1 MKKYYKNNCEFHE
14 ILTKSEPD
22 LGLAKLVVTTLTSF
36 SFTINTKF
44 KLNSLFAL
52 NRWSLVSSATAE
64 INVSVHGLCE
74 RWKQAFTEN

>member
-1 MKKYYKNNCEFHE
+1 MKKYYEIHE
-14 ILTKSEPD
+14 ILRKSEAD
-22 LGLAKLVVTTLTSF
+22 LGLVKLVVTTLTSF
-36 SFTINTKF
+36 SITINTKF
-44 KLNSLFAL
+44 KLNGLFAL